1 MSQIIIDVERSI
13 KTLVESITAS
23 IGEVVKLVQEQ
34 NRETRQCLLKMCL
47 SKDSSQTLNEKLINT
62 ILGINEQFA
71 KRITEKVSETINNSA
86 ESFQRNQTV
95 PTVSKESS
103 FNQELYNKRLRER
116 KLWFWKYHRCNCIYA
131 IFSEELKKENPRM
144 PRKLQP
150 VIINNEPAEELE
162 VRKRLALEKFKH
174 ETELQF
180 LRSKRFEYNFRK
192 IDEEMKEYI
201 TNELSE
207 AKAKQKLDK
216 WEIDCKLEQTRSVT
230 IFYKKKV
237 WIESNLT
244 NELRMKR
251 PSKKSDESKYHT
263 IELTQNHN
271 KSRWPQN
278 WKRKSKGRYHNKIR
292 NDDTGHENEQN
303 IMISKAKV
311 SVRPLERN

>member
-1 MSQIIIDVERSI
+1 
-13 KTLVESITAS
+13 
-23 IGEVVKLVQEQ
+23 
-34 NRETRQCLLKMCL
+34 
-47 SKDSSQTLNEKLINT
+47 
-62 ILGINEQFA
+62 
-71 KRITEKVSETINNSA
+71 
-86 ESFQRNQTV
+86 
-95 PTVSKESS
+95 
-103 FNQELYNKRLRER
+103 
-116 KLWFWKYHRCNCIYA
+116 
-131 IFSEELKKENPRM
+131 M

-216 WEIDCKLEQTRSVT
+216 WEIDCKLEQTRSIT

-251 PSKKSDESKYHT
+251 PSKKSDESKHHT
-263 IELTQNHN
+263 IERTQNHK
-271 KSRWPQN
+271 KSMASKLEKFP
-278 WKRKSKGRYHNKIR
+278 RKL
-292 NDDTGHENEQN
+292 
-303 IMISKAKV
+303 V
-311 SVRPLERN
+311 PLK